1 MKQGAYFARVTGDR
15 VFTVFADEDAV
26 RDAQMRKIFSD
37 RDKKVAD
44 QQTQAA
50 EKQRMADRLALKKA
64 RKFRTMAKECL
75 WLTATAAL
83 VGCTYL
89 WGIYAAI
96 AAVTGCMVAIGCR
109 IIHYITTKESK

>member
-44 QQTQAA
+44 QQKQAA
-50 EKQRMADRLALKKA
+50 ERQHMADRLALKKA
-64 RKFRTMAKECL
+64 RKFRSMAKECL
-75 WLTATAAL
+75 WLTTTAAM
-83 VGCTYL
+83 VYCTYRFQF
-89 WGIYAAI
+89 GYHFRRA
-96 AAVTGCMVAIGCR
+96 GRNGGCR
-109 IIHYITTKESK
+109 NRAPDPRPNEHRWR